1 MKTKQPVITAMR
13 AAIKTAAAD
22 SSLMVLIFGFNSVEI
37 KSIIF
42 SIAVLN
48 ISATHTKP
56 TAKINAIASIRE
68 TGKMIDKP
76 AILCYP
82 SS

>member
-1 MKTKQPVITAMR
+1 MKQPVIMAIS

-22 SSLMVLIFGFNSVEI
+22 KSLITLIAGFFFIEI
-37 KSIIF
+37 KSAIF
-42 SIAVLN
+42 SIAVLK

-56 TAKINAIASIRE
+56 TAKINTITSIRE

-76 AILCYP
+76 ITAIVATK
-82 SS
+82 